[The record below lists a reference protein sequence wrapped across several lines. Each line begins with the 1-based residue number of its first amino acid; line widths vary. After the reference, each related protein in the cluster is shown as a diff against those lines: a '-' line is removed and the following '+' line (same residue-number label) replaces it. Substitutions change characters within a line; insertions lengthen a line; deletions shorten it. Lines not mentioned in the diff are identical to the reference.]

1 MFKYLIFFLLIS
13 IQLFSYTNI
22 YPLTFDERIDGQ
34 GGYKEYTLTNVTNKT
49 LRYKIYEEKIQDTF
63 DMSKW
68 VERYPKILTLK
79 PGEKGKLNILVTSPK
94 GTKNGEYLMNLCIK
108 EIGYPSES
116 LKSEIE
122 ILTNLKIE
130 LAGVVGDLKPRLD
143 LKINKNKVFLKNIG
157 DMRYTFELYLQD
169 SKDKKSFIQSVRLF
183 SKEKKDI
190 LLNEKLLKNM
200 KKLIVTDKNGDV
212 LLEKRLI

>member
-68 VERYPKILTLK
+68 VELYPKILTLK

>member
-1 MFKYLIFFLLIS
+1 MFKYLIFFLLTS

-68 VERYPKILTLK
+68 VELYPKILTLK

-169 SKDKKSFIQSVRLF
+169 SKNKKSFIQSVRLF